1 MHVRTSIIRLK
12 PGTSAEALNIV
23 RDIILP
29 SAQTQQGF
37 QGAQILKSE
46 SEEER
51 LIVMSFWQSEED
63 LLTSEPPPEIHLH
76 LERLG
81 ELIETNEQDNYYVFH
96 HI

>member
-12 PGTSAEALNIV
+12 PGTTTEALNII
-23 RDIILP
+23 RDIVLP
-29 SAQTQQGF
+29 SAQIQQGF

-51 LIVMSFWQSEED
+51 LIVMSFWQSEKD
-63 LLTSEPPPEIHLH
+63 LLASEPPPEIHLH

-81 ELIETNEQDNYYVFH
+81 ELIETNEQGNYYVFH